1 MPFISPSRAFIIR
14 GYVYI
19 PHAIKRATRRDR
31 GARRVLYAIP
41 FIMGLVLRCTG
52 FYCVWGIPILPA
64 AVALVYGRS
73 MPFPLSFGYVLLIA
87 VQCTI
92 NKAVAGLLIVLSR

>member
-41 FIMGLVLRCTG
+41 FIMR
-52 FYCVWGIPILPA
+52 
-64 AVALVYGRS
+64 LVYGRS
-73 MPFPLSFGYVLLIA
+73 MPFCGAFGYVLLIA

>member
-19 PHAIKRATRRDR
+19 PHAIERATRRDR
-31 GARRVLYAIP
+31 GAGWVLYAIP

-52 FYCVWGIPILPA
+52 FYCA
-64 AVALVYGRS
+64 
-73 MPFPLSFGYVLLIA
+73 FGYSYTDRRCCACVWAFYA
-87 VQCTI
+87 VSRGVS
-92 NKAVAGLLIVLSR
+92 AVVWV

>member
-41 FIMGLVLRCTG
+41 LYNEACVWAFYAVLRG
-52 FYCVWGIPILPA
+52 VWVCSIDSGTM
-64 AVALVYGRS
+64 Y
-73 MPFPLSFGYVLLIA
+73 Y
-87 VQCTI
+87 Q
-92 NKAVAGLLIVLSR
+92 

>member
-41 FIMGLVLRCTG
+41 FIMR
-52 FYCVWGIPILPA
+52 
-64 AVALVYGRS
+64 LVYGRS
-73 MPFPLSFGYVLLIA
+73 MPFCGAFPLSFGYVLLIA
-87 VQCTI
+87 AQCTI